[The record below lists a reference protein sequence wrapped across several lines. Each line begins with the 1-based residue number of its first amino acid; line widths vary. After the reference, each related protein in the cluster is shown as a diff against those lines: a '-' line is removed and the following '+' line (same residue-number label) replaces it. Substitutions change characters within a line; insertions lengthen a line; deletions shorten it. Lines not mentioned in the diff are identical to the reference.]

1 MADDRELW
9 RAYRRTRDPALRD
22 ALAERH
28 LGLVKSVVARL
39 AGRLPSH
46 LGADDLYSAGLLGF
60 LGALEDYDPD
70 RGVEFA
76 TYAAPRIRGAIFD
89 ELRRLDWVPRGVR
102 KLIRRTERAMEVLA
116 QELGRAPTE
125 EEVARELGLDV
136 AVFRRFLGEGIT
148 LVSLQASGPAGG
160 DEAGRLDWLEDA
172 DTPDPFVT
180 LADKERREL
189 LGELIDALP
198 PRERQVLALYY
209 CEELTMQEVGRIMGV
224 TESRVSQ
231 IHASAILRL
240 RAALRHRQAE
250 PPAPHAARS
259 AEPRT

>member
-1 MADDRELW
+1 MADERELW
-9 RAYRRTRDPALRD
+9 RAYRRTRDPRLRD
-22 ALAERH
+22 VLVERH

-46 LGADDLYSAGLLGF
+46 LAADDLYSAGLLGF

-89 ELRRLDWVPRGVR
+89 ELRRLDWVPRSVR
-102 KLIRRTERAMEVLA
+102 KLLRRAEHAVEVLA
-116 QELGRAPTE
+116 QQLGRAPTE
-125 EEVARELGLDV
+125 EEVARALGLDV
-136 AVFRRFLGEGIT
+136 AAYQRFLGEGLT
-148 LVSLQASGPAGG
+148 LVSLQAGAPPGRDG
-160 DEAGRLDWLEDA
+160 AGRLDQLEDA
-172 DTPDPFVT
+172 ETPDPFAA
-180 LADKERREL
+180 LADKERRAL
-189 LGELIDALP
+189 LSELIDTLP

-240 RAALRHRQAE
+240 RAALRHRQAG
-250 PPAPHAARS
+250 APRGARS
-259 AEPRT
+259 AERRA